1 MNTSE
6 KKTYL
11 IAVIIVIVGTIVIA
25 VGFTVGLL
33 FLTESDNRALT
44 EDRIAFD
51 IENKSSDISG
61 DMTIDSDDMPTD
73 SNEWEIPVEISSIDE
88 SIFKT
93 DLEIDL
99 EAELEEAPA
108 SLDEYRQAVK
118 AIENLRK
125 SRAVDRRTGNRWILI
140 DKSNFSLCL
149 YNRNGVLREWEIA
162 VGLGKGNKRNKG
174 DNRTPT
180 GTFMISQIQ
189 DSSKW
194 THDFGDGKGEI
205 EGAYGP
211 WFIRLKT
218 PPWTG
223 IGIHGTH
230 DPDSIGERVSEG
242 CIRMNNKDV
251 SELKK
256 LVKVGM
262 AVIIVE

>member
-1 MNTSE
+1 MMNTSE

-11 IAVIIVIVGTIVIA
+11 IAVIIVIVGTLLITA
-25 VGFTVGLL
+25 VFTIGLL
-33 FLTESDNRALT
+33 SLTESDNHILT
-44 EDRIAFD
+44 EDKIAFN
-51 IENKSSDISG
+51 IENKSSDFS
-61 DMTIDSDDMPTD
+61 SDIQTD
-73 SNEWEIPVEISSIDE
+73 SSDWIIPVEIPSIDE
-88 SIFKT
+88 SGLKT
-93 DLEIDL
+93 DLD
-99 EAELEEAPA
+99 EEFEEKIKEVPA
-108 SLDEYRQAVK
+108 SLDEYRQATR
-118 AIENLRK
+118 IFENLRK
-125 SRAVDRRTGNRWILI
+125 SGAAARRSGNRWILI
-140 DKSNFSLCL
+140 DKSNFSLTL
-149 YNRNGVLREWEIA
+149 NNRNGVLREWEIA
-162 VGLGKGNKRNKG
+162 VGTGKGNKRNKG

-194 THDFGDGKGEI
+194 THDFRDGKGEI
-205 EGAYGP
+205 QGAYGP

-230 DPDSIGERVSEG
+230 DPNSIGERVSEG